1 MAPPIDATAPESQKS
16 PAFDWARA
24 AIGLAVTLVISVP
37 TLALEESWHGTPLI
51 DQPHHKW
58 VVPAV
63 VVAVAFVI
71 GGVIAASRRLWW
83 LDGSLHG
90 LAVGVA
96 AAAILLVA
104 DAIRRHG
111 LHKAS
116 NPGVVRL
123 WVVAAIA
130 ACLLGAI
137 GGAFRPWDNR
147 KHVPTP
153 TGR

>member
-1 MAPPIDATAPESQKS
+1 VAPPVHAAEPESHKP
-16 PAFDWARA
+16 PAFDWART
-24 AIGLAVTLVISVP
+24 AIGFAVTLVISVP
-37 TLALEESWHGTPLI
+37 TLALEENWHGAPLI

-58 VVPAV
+58 VLPAV

-71 GGVIAASRRLWW
+71 GGVIAASRRRWW

-96 AAAILLVA
+96 ATAVLLAA

-111 LHKAS
+111 LHKAA

-137 GGAFRPWDNR
+137 GGAFRPWDHR
-147 KHVPTP
+147 QHDPTA

>member
-1 MAPPIDATAPESQKS
+1 MARPTNAGAPESRKV
-16 PAFDWARA
+16 PAFDWAHA
-24 AIGLAVTLVISVP
+24 AIGLVVTLVISVP
-37 TLALEESWHGTPLI
+37 TLALEENWHGAPLI

-58 VVPAV
+58 VLPAI
-63 VVAVAFVI
+63 VVAAAFVL
-71 GGVIAASRRLWW
+71 GGVIAASRRRWW

-96 AAAILLVA
+96 ATAVLLVA

-111 LHKAS
+111 LHKAA

-137 GGAFRPWDNR
+137 GGALRPWDNR
-147 KHVPTP
+147 KQEPTP
-153 TGR
+153 SSR

>member
-1 MAPPIDATAPESQKS
+1 MAPPIHATAPGSQKG

-24 AIGLAVTLVISVP
+24 AVGLAVTLVISVP
-37 TLALEESWHGTPLI
+37 TLALEENWRGAPLI

-63 VVAVAFVI
+63 VVAVAFVA
-71 GGVIAASRRLWW
+71 GGVIAASRRRWW

-111 LHKAS
+111 LHKAA

-137 GGAFRPWDNR
+137 GGALRPWDNR
-147 KHVPTP
+147 KQDPAP
-153 TGR
+153 SSR